1 MSARRRPG
9 TPARTHRRGPAAL
22 ASQPAAAGTAWIA
35 LWAATAL
42 GALTVAA
49 GADALRT
56 PAPHDALDA
65 TLTTATEL
73 FAHNAIVA
81 LWPLALVAIGWPSL
95 PVARR
100 LGDALVA
107 AQLLGHGLLVGGALA
122 SHPAMWRYLPHLPA
136 EWLALAIP
144 AGSWATARA
153 RPSGQPVHLV
163 ASALLTL
170 AALFAAALLET
181 YLVPL

>member
-1 MSARRRPG
+1 MSARRRSG
-9 TPARTHRRGPAAL
+9 TPARTHRRGPAAV
-22 ASQPAAAGTAWIA
+22 ASQSAAAGTAWIA

-95 PVARR
+95 PVVRR

-144 AGSWATARA
+144 TGSWATACT
-153 RPSGQPVHLV
+153 RPPGEPVHLG
-163 ASALLTL
+163 AAALLTL
-170 AALFAAALLET
+170 TALVAAALLET